1 MAYGHSSGLPPS
13 EAPVTIAEKRKLFS
27 PPIFFMHD
35 HSRNDDRGV
44 CCILYRCYRCS
55 LLGCVQYRL
64 KGFMWDPQRVWDQ
77 AEEGGEGGLHSHGV
91 GVVEGR
97 IGRNNRLDCIQCD
110 VSKGKAGRETFLL
123 KMGYCKCIARC
134 MLQVHT
140 MSLFHLSSNK

>member
-1 MAYGHSSGLPPS
+1 
-13 EAPVTIAEKRKLFS
+13 
-27 PPIFFMHD
+27 
-35 HSRNDDRGV
+35 
-44 CCILYRCYRCS
+44 
-55 LLGCVQYRL
+55 
-64 KGFMWDPQRVWDQ
+64 MWDPQRVWDQ

-140 MSLFHLSSNK
+140 MSLLHLSSNNDLHSSRRSHPAKHKIKATTLLSFCQV